1 MAVIID
7 TNLILDIVIDDS
19 PSAARADEALRQHRG
34 QGVFINPV
42 IYAELCTGAPS
53 QDHVDEI
60 VDDLK
65 LDYWEIPKSGLFIA
79 ARAYRQY
86 RSNGGTKTSP
96 LPDFFIGAHAAVTR
110 MPLLTRDVAR
120 YRTYFPK
127 LRLIGPD

>member
-19 PSAARADEALRQHRG
+19 PWAARADQALRQYRD
-34 QGVFINPV
+34 QGLFINSM

-53 QDHVDEI
+53 QDYVDEI

-86 RSNGGTKTSP
+86 RSKGGTKTAP
-96 LPDFFIGAHAAVTR
+96 LPDFFIGAHAET
-110 MPLLTRDVAR
+110 LGCSILTRDLKR

-127 LRLIGPD
+127 VTLISP

>member
-7 TNLILDIVIDDS
+7 TNLVLDIAIDDS
-19 PSAARADEALRQHRG
+19 PWAARADDALRQHRG
-34 QGVFINPV
+34 QGAFINPV

-53 QDHVDEI
+53 QEYVDEI

-96 LPDFFIGAHAAVTR
+96 LPDFFIGAHAEILGC
-110 MPLLTRDVAR
+110 PILTRDLKR

-127 LRLIGPD
+127 VILISP